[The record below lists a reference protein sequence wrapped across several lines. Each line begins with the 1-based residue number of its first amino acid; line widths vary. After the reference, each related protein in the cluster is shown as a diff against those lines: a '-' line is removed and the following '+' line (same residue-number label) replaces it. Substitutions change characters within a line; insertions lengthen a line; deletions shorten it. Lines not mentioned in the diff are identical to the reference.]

1 MKKFIRIILAFVL
14 VIGVAGLAFVFFPW
28 KEAIANKLQTAL
40 ESRGFQNVNLT
51 LSDLGLYG
59 ATLDNITLGN
69 KDFPLS
75 LKNISIDYSPFELW
89 DGNLEALMISGVSLE
104 IKKNDGRWVV
114 QGFDGESET
123 PPAGLKF
130 PVHHE
135 DIARFPINSLIVDD
149 SELSIISERWKAFAP
164 VKFEWQKMPTPEIL
178 LRSENLQLD
187 AGKLSATAGQGNAEA
202 QLSPQDSGWEGA
214 WNLRDV
220 KFTGGPA
227 TVPVMDGAGT
237 LKAGA
242 DIILLDG
249 EMKSADSQYKASF
262 TLDYKYT
269 APQKTVLTLREA
281 SMPWRGGKLAVDNVT
296 IPLTNR
302 ESLRFVL
309 KVQQVSIGQLME
321 AMTGKRVSATGL
333 VSGDLP
339 LVIGKDGSIA
349 LGEGTLRAAGPGVI
363 SMPPDIIPG
372 DNEQV
377 AMTREILKNFH
388 YNGLS
393 VALSSNDANGLSL
406 LVALEGNNPD
416 VYEGRPVK
424 LNVRLVGD
432 VLDFVRQN
440 VMFMMDPKTLL
451 KQGEK

>member
-1 MKKFIRIILAFVL
+1 MKKFIFIISGFAL
-14 VIGVAGLAFVFFPW
+14 VIGLTGLAYLYFPW
-28 KEAIANKLQTAL
+28 KKAVANKLQAVL
-40 ESRGFQNVNLT
+40 ESRGFQNVDLT

-59 ATLDNITLGN
+59 ATLNNITLGN

-75 LKNISIDYSPFELW
+75 LKNIAIDYSPRELW
-89 DGNLEALMISGVSLE
+89 DGNLQALSISGVSLE
-104 IKKNDGRWVV
+104 IKKEDGRWIV
-114 QGFDGESET
+114 QGFGGETAT
-123 PPAGLKF
+123 PSAGLKF
-130 PVHHE
+130 PVDDKE
-135 DIARFPINSLIVDD
+135 IAKFPLNRLMIDD
-149 SELSIISERWKAFAP
+149 SQLNIVSDQWKVVAP
-164 VKFEWQKMPTPEIL
+164 VKLEWQKSPEPAIL
-178 LRSENLQLD
+178 LRLENLQLD
-187 AGKLSATAGQGNAEA
+187 AGNLSATAGQGNAEA
-202 QLSPQDSGWEGA
+202 KLSSGGSGWEGE

-220 KFTGGPA
+220 QLRGGPA
-227 TVPVMDGAGT
+227 DVPVMNGAGT
-237 LKAGA
+237 VKAGA
-242 DIILLDG
+242 DRILLDG
-249 EMKSADSQYKASF
+249 ELKSADSQHRAVF
-262 TLDYKYT
+262 QVNYKYT
-269 APQKTVLTLREA
+269 APQKADLILRQA
-281 SMPWRGGKLAVDNVT
+281 NMPWQGGTLAVDNVT
-296 IPLTNR
+296 IPLVDR
-302 ESLRFVL
+302 GALQFIL
-309 KVQQVSIGQLME
+309 HVQQVSIGQLME

-339 LVIGKDGSIA
+339 LLIGKDGSVS

-388 YNGLS
+388 YSGLS

-416 VYEGRPVK
+416 VYDGRTVK

>member
-1 MKKFIRIILAFVL
+1 MLAFVL
-14 VIGVAGLAFVFFPW
+14 VIGVAGLVFVFFPW
-28 KEAIANKLQTAL
+28 KEAIANKLQTVL

-89 DGNLEALMISGVSLE
+89 DGNLEALTVSVVSLE

-114 QGFDGESET
+114 QGFDGERET
-123 PPAGLKF
+123 PSAGLKF
-130 PVHHE
+130 PANQD
-135 DIARFPINSLIVDD
+135 DIARLPVNHLIVDD
-149 SELSIISERWKAFAP
+149 SELNILSEKWKVSAP
-164 VKFEWQKMPTPEIL
+164 VKLEWQKTPTPEIF
-178 LRSENLQLD
+178 LRSENLRLD
-187 AGKLSATAGQGNAEA
+187 AGNLSATAGQGNGEA
-202 QLSPQDSGWEGA
+202 KLSSQGSGWEGV

-220 KFTGGPA
+220 QFTGGPA
-227 TVPVMDGAGT
+227 ALPMMNGAGT
-237 LKAGA
+237 LIADA

-249 EMKSADSQYKASF
+249 EIKSADSQYKASF
-262 TLDYKYT
+262 KLDSKYT

-296 IPLTNR
+296 ISLTNR
-302 ESLRFVL
+302 EPLRFIL

-424 LNVRLVGD
+424 LNVRLAGD

-440 VMFMMDPKTLL
+440 VMFMRDPKTLL